1 MKTKS
6 YLILLLCLSYY
17 RIAAQTKNNTDKYKN
32 GYALKGK
39 DTIWCE
45 VLFNNK
51 YDDARKSIT
60 LLIKDEEATFFA
72 GGTITG
78 FSVEEDGKQYD
89 YGTVDVEVSIADRR
103 MANLLFVKK
112 LAAGTVDLYE
122 YSYSIFKTKRTT
134 IDGKEQPG
142 ATTTSQRYT
151 NNYIS
156 KTGSTK
162 PILATPV
169 LLPSFRK
176 KDLELYI
183 GDNTELFAMAEK
195 RFSMK
200 ELIAI
205 IKEYNKWSLEKKK
218 TQ

>member
-6 YLILLLCLSYY
+6 YLILLLCLSHYT
-17 RIAAQTKNNTDKYKN
+17 IAAQTKNNTDKYKD

-39 DTIWCE
+39 DTIWCK
-45 VLFNNK
+45 VSFNSK

-78 FSVEEDGKQYD
+78 FGIEGDDENYD
-89 YGTVDVEVSIADRR
+89 YGIVDVEVSVADRR

-112 LAAGTVDLYE
+112 LATGTIDLYE

-134 IDGKEQPG
+134 INGIEQPG
-142 ATTTSQRYT
+142 STTNSQRYT

-156 KTGSTK
+156 KTDSTK

-176 KDLELYI
+176 KDLEPYI
-183 GDNTELFAMAEK
+183 NDNTELLVRVEK
-195 RFSMK
+195 RFSIK
-200 ELIAI
+200 ELIAV
-205 IKEYNKWSLEKKK
+205 IKEYNNWSLEKKK